1 MEYRIGL
8 IRVVI
13 VNPTYMSP
21 APGPDSC
28 WGRRPAAR
36 SLLVAELLLLKTS
49 RIIYL
54 RCHFVTTK
62 GVNEPSQSFIVP
74 RESPYLDLSLVENA
88 FKRGKCRC
96 EIRTLICKD
105 HNLWVVQLAKILRG
119 VKIKAVKSIV
129 PTMGTVK
136 LREVPLTTLF
146 VTTQLPE
153 SRHQG
158 FLLLSQKQVFFIQT
172 RYFLIL

>member
-21 APGPDSC
+21 APGPVSC

-74 RESPYLDLSLVENA
+74 REGPYLDLSLVESA
-88 FKRGKCRC
+88 Y
-96 EIRTLICKD
+96 IRF
-105 HNLWVVQLAKILRG
+105 HN
-119 VKIKAVKSIV
+119 
-129 PTMGTVK
+129 
-136 LREVPLTTLF
+136 
-146 VTTQLPE
+146 
-153 SRHQG
+153 
-158 FLLLSQKQVFFIQT
+158 
-172 RYFLIL
+172 